1 MLIAS
6 NGIRT
11 YSLIS
16 FDDNNWFF
24 AYWYSRYNYNS
35 PVIGYSAGDGIN
47 FETLNVEFWNLNVTV
62 GNTGS
67 PGVWIFPLFDT
78 QDDQSAE
85 EDCKA
90 WYDSEKLEGTVDFVN
105 QSILNSC
112 PCTIEQARANR
123 RWRRGFRYASRE
135 NCTVLWWPR
144 RTGWRWWGRE
154 PIGTVEC
161 CYDDVGT
168 LFVGPRS
175 GGTSKKYH
183 FHYEAA
189 QHVNLDL
196 IPYQDCCVRS
206 SKTELCDYYYELRK
220 SDNCS
225 FYNEALGKQYDLMC
239 LSICCDC
246 YLVLFSSS
254 TKLGRPSF

>member
-1 MLIAS
+1 MLIVS

-11 YSLIS
+11 FSLIS

-24 AYWYSRYNYNS
+24 AYWYSRYNYYS

-67 PGVWIFPLFDT
+67 PGVWIFQLFDT
-78 QDDQSAE
+78 QDNQSAE

-90 WYDSEKLEGTVDFVN
+90 WYDSEKLEGPVDFVD

-123 RWRRGFRYASRE
+123 RAGWSWGFRYASRE

-144 RTGWRWWGRE
+144 RTGWSWWRRE

-161 CYDDVGT
+161 CYDEFGS
-168 LFVGPRS
+168 LIVGPKS

-183 FHYEAA
+183 FYYEAA

-206 SKTELCDYYYELRK
+206 SRTELCDYYYELRK

-225 FYNEALGKQYDLMC
+225 FYDEALGKQYDLMW

-246 YLVLFSSS
+246 YLV
-254 TKLGRPSF
+254 